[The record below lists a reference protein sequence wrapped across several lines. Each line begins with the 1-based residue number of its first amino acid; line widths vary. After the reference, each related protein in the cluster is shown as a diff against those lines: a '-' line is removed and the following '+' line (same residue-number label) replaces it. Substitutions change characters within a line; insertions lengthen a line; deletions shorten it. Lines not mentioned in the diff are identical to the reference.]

1 MYPDTQFVFYD
12 DIEDALIGVV
22 TRFGQ
27 EPILC
32 YDYYRCLAIYQER
45 DGISHEEA
53 VEHFEFNVIGGYV
66 GPKTP
71 CFLQKDGLNFDLVL
85 KDWVERIDFLY
96 DNIEYVE
103 DIYLN
108 LKFVENFVK
117 ERYLFSLNHF
127 IQQLEEINR

>member
-1 MYPDTQFVFYD
+1 MCAVTMTISRDRMQSSMQSAMSDKKQRILDLYPDTQFIFYD
-12 DIEDALIGVV
+12 DIDDALIGVV

-71 CFLQKDGLNFDLVL
+71 CFLQKDGSEWMN
-85 KDWVERIDFLY
+85 Y
-96 DNIEYVE
+96 
-103 DIYLN
+103 
-108 LKFVENFVK
+108 
-117 ERYLFSLNHF
+117 
-127 IQQLEEINR
+127 

>member
-1 MYPDTQFVFYD
+1 MFVVTMTISRDRMQSSMQSVMSDKKERILDMYPDTQFIFYD

-45 DGISHEEA
+45 DGISHDEA

-66 GPKTP
+66 GPNTP
-71 CFLQKDGLNFDLVL
+71 CFLQKDGSEWMN
-85 KDWVERIDFLY
+85 Y
-96 DNIEYVE
+96 
-103 DIYLN
+103 
-108 LKFVENFVK
+108 
-117 ERYLFSLNHF
+117 
-127 IQQLEEINR
+127 